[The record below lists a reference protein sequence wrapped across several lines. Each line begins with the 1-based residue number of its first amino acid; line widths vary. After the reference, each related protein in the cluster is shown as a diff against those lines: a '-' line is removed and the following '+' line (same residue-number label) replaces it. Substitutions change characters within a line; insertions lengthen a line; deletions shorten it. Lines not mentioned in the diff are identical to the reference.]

1 MLVVSSGKC
10 IQHRIVNL
18 RDDDID
24 DDDDDVIVNR
34 LSDDIVG

>member
-1 MLVVSSGKC
+1 VLVVSSGKC

-24 DDDDDVIVNR
+24 DDDDVIVNR